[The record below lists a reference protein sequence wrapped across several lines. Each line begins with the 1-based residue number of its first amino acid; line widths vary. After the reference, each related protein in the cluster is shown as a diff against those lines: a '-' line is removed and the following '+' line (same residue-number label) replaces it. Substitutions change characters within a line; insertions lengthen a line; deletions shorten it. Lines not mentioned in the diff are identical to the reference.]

1 MFIDLEILKERIHG
15 VILNK
20 ASQGHDVEG
29 AAERL
34 HQLSNSYD
42 DLIQFATTLADLPM
56 RKDWQYTE
64 PNEIDAIWAESDPT
78 RPLGKVV

>member
-42 DLIQFATTLADLPM
+42 DLIQFAAALADLPI
-56 RKDWQYTE
+56 R
-64 PNEIDAIWAESDPT
+64 
-78 RPLGKVV
+78 